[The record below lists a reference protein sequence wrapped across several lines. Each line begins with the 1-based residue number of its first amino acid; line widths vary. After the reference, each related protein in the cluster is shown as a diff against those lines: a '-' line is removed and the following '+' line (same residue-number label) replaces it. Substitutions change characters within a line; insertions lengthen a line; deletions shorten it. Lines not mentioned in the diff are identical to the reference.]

1 MVQRGVRG
9 GVHLRRPSFQP
20 RRPSFPVKM
29 VVKMAENG
37 GEVVENGVGSRSGRR
52 KAKQNWR
59 GREGNGVESIENGA
73 ESKENGV
80 ESPKIVSTMRR

>member
-1 MVQRGVRG
+1 MKKMMVQRGVRG

-37 GEVVENGVGSRSGRR
+37 GEVVENGGEDGGKWRR
-52 KAKQNWR
+52 IAKC
-59 GREGNGVESIENGA
+59 
-73 ESKENGV
+73 
-80 ESPKIVSTMRR
+80 T

>member
-37 GEVVENGVGSRSGRR
+37 GEE
-52 KAKQNWR
+52 A
-59 GREGNGVESIENGA
+59 
-73 ESKENGV
+73 ENGV
-80 ESPKIVSTMRR
+80 ESLPRNLLTQKENPQ